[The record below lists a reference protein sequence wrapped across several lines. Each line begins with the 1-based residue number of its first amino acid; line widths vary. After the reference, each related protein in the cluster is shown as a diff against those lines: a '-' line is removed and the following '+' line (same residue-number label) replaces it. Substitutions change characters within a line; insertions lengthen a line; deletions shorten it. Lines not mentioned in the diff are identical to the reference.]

1 MGQEQSNSNNPSNI
15 NNSSNSRNTLPPKP
29 ILKQTTI
36 NVQPK
41 PREKLVMEEMNTSIN
56 DMNPHKLQINKGI
69 NSYYNFNANDTI
81 QKSSIPKLYE
91 SSKDDYRFKGNLED
105 EYARQ
110 LMNRNLSTP
119 DRVQVFHEAPSHE
132 PKQFNPY
139 SNPNPN
145 KPVNHLGQPQF
156 VAGQLYVPK
165 QDSHVE
171 LNREDIYI
179 PPSNNA
185 LPSINTRDGTIAP
198 EAPSFTYIPPQQNQL
213 LQPEIQRNHSHS
225 NTSQLPLPSFT
236 PQSPTNNIYREYTN
250 SFKRESS
257 PEIENN
263 EMVISPV
270 SISSLSGFNQI
281 EKQLLVSKGISSL
294 DIDPF
299 GLLNKNNSITLSK
312 LYECYKKLRLLN
324 HPDKGGDSDNFNKI
338 IKCMKKI
345 EEIEKMKISDKQFD
359 SLKSD
364 FKRDAEKYEQ
374 NYVPELNQSTNS
386 NGSNNFN
393 KKFNQY
399 FEQNKFTGEF
409 EDGYGNSMDKGP
421 YQKDIEVKNTLGA
434 FDRSNFNN
442 VFTKSKHKSNNK
454 IVVYKVPEPIYSGG
468 DNARSLVNKEGNYT
482 QHGQFTDY
490 MEAFTDSNVLIDTEQ
505 IPVHQEESL
514 EIAMKKHKNAS
525 LALSD
530 EQVRAIES
538 YENNK
543 KKSENNELN
552 YYNQFLRDADK
563 YHSQMKTITFNP
575 PQSTR

>member
-1 MGQEQSNSNNPSNI
+1 MGQEQSTPTNLNKNNI
-15 NNSSNSRNTLPPKP
+15 QPKP

-41 PREKLVMEEMNTSIN
+41 PREIKIMEEMNSSVN
-56 DMNPHKLQINKGI
+56 DMNPHKLQINQGI
-69 NSYYNFNANDTI
+69 NSYYNFNVNDTI
-81 QKSSIPKLYE
+81 QKSAIPKLYE

-119 DRVQVFHEAPSHE
+119 DRIQVFHEAPSQE
-132 PKQFNPY
+132 PKIINPY

-156 VAGQLYVPK
+156 VSGQLYVPN
-165 QDSHVE
+165 QESHIE
-171 LNREDIYI
+171 LNRDDIYI
-179 PPSNNA
+179 PPSNKA
-185 LPSINTRDGTIAP
+185 LPSVNTRDGTIAP
-198 EAPSFTYIPPQQNQL
+198 EAPSFTIQNT
-213 LQPEIQRNHSHS
+213 NS
-225 NTSQLPLPSFT
+225 TQLPLPSFT

-250 SFKRESS
+250 SLKRESS
-257 PEIENN
+257 PENENN
-263 EMVISPV
+263 EMEISPV
-270 SISSLSGFNQI
+270 SISSLSGFSQI
-281 EKQLLVSKGISSL
+281 EKQLLISKGISSL

-312 LYECYKKLRLLN
+312 LYECYKKLRLMN

-374 NYVPELNQSTNS
+374 NYVPDLNQSNDTS
-386 NGSNNFN
+386 GFN

-409 EDGYGNSMDKGP
+409 EEGYGNMMVNGP
-421 YQKDIEVKNTLGA
+421 YEKNINVQNTLGS

-442 VFTKSKHKSNNK
+442 VFTKSKNKSNNK

-468 DNARSLVNKEGNYT
+468 DNARSLVNKDSNYT

-490 MEAFTDSNVLIDTEQ
+490 MEAFTDANVLIDTEQ
-505 IPVHQEESL
+505 IPINQEESL

-530 EQVRAIES
+530 EQVRAIEN

-543 KKSENNELN
+543 KKRENNELS
-552 YYNQFLRDADK
+552 YYNQFLRDTDK
-563 YHSQMKTITFNP
+563 YHHQMKTITFKP